1 MKLISEEAIE
11 VNFVTEED
19 DNKKKNYFIEGIFM
33 QSETKNR
40 NGRVYPKA
48 ILQKEVKR
56 YTEKFINTKRAFG
69 ELGHPDGPTVNLERV
84 SHMITELVEDGDN
97 FLGRAKIMD
106 TPYGK
111 IVKNLIDEGAK
122 LGVSSRGM
130 GSLKPVQDG
139 LQEVQSDFYLA
150 TAADIVADPSAPDAF
165 VSGIMEGKEW
175 VWDNGLIKEKE
186 IVEYQKRV
194 ERATE
199 ISRNKVRIE
208 AFENFI
214 TKL

>member
-84 SHMITELVEDGDN
+84 SHMITVLVII
-97 FLGRAKIMD
+97 F
-106 TPYGK
+106 
-111 IVKNLIDEGAK
+111 
-122 LGVSSRGM
+122 
-130 GSLKPVQDG
+130 
-139 LQEVQSDFYLA
+139 
-150 TAADIVADPSAPDAF
+150 
-165 VSGIMEGKEW
+165 
-175 VWDNGLIKEKE
+175 
-186 IVEYQKRV
+186 
-194 ERATE
+194 
-199 ISRNKVRIE
+199 
-208 AFENFI
+208 
-214 TKL
+214 

>member
-40 NGRVYPKA
+40 NGRVYPKV

-84 SHMITELVEDGDN
+84 SHMITDLVEDGNN